1 MLNQAANFQSDE
13 PYPTA
18 GHGAAVCVVGI
29 SDQPVVNITGGH
41 FEGNVS
47 ARGGAIYLR
56 ACQAQIKDAEVV
68 NNTAVNVSG
77 GSTPI
82 SAGQGGGISAVEC
95 TNSTFENI
103 RVEGNTAESAGGGLF
118 FGDSKLTIKGTSS
131 ICTTSTY
138 GGGVLLSGDYANT
151 VVTGQATIKQN
162 NAVQFKKENA
172 VDCLFAGAADARPK
186 LYLDPTS
193 SEVSGIIGL
202 YSVNADYM
210 PYVGLLTPVPEGKQ
224 YTVDFIVPAQAVEQT
239 VVVAPETYE
248 VDGKVLTLDDAEPY
262 AANFKNPQYVVV
274 PGSTYGADLTG
285 KLVLGGKA
293 YSLILDANGG
303 TGGPGTITGLPA
315 GTHALPME
323 PAPSH
328 AQVDGKDVAFIGW
341 TAAPD
346 NKIYAGSDT
355 APTTLTEVSIV
366 DQNVTVYA
374 VYGFDDNGNGIPDVV
389 EATVTFNAKR
399 DHRLCNLHIQ
409 LSKRKL
415 WWWRRNDLLYH

>member
-131 ICTTSTY
+131 ICDNEAVQGGGISVFQNSDIILSGNTSIVGNTTSTY
-138 GGGVLLSGDYANT
+138 GGGVLLSGD
-151 VVTGQATIKQN
+151 
-162 NAVQFKKENA
+162 
-172 VDCLFAGAADARPK
+172 
-186 LYLDPTS
+186 
-193 SEVSGIIGL
+193 
-202 YSVNADYM
+202 
-210 PYVGLLTPVPEGKQ
+210 
-224 YTVDFIVPAQAVEQT
+224 
-239 VVVAPETYE
+239 
-248 VDGKVLTLDDAEPY
+248 
-262 AANFKNPQYVVV
+262 
-274 PGSTYGADLTG
+274 
-285 KLVLGGKA
+285 
-293 YSLILDANGG
+293 
-303 TGGPGTITGLPA
+303 
-315 GTHALPME
+315 
-323 PAPSH
+323 
-328 AQVDGKDVAFIGW
+328 
-341 TAAPD
+341 
-346 NKIYAGSDT
+346 
-355 APTTLTEVSIV
+355 
-366 DQNVTVYA
+366 
-374 VYGFDDNGNGIPDVV
+374 
-389 EATVTFNAKR
+389 
-399 DHRLCNLHIQ
+399 
-409 LSKRKL
+409 
-415 WWWRRNDLLYH
+415 